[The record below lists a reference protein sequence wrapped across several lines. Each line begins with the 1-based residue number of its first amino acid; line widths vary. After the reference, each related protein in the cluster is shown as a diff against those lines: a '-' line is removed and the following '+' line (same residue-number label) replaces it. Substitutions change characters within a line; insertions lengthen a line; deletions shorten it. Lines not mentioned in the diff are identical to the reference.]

1 MSGKLHIFPQSSTC
15 ETPLRSRIG
24 DSWRSSPANLTHADL
39 QDMKFLRSWLVYDF
53 EIQDFEIQDSEIQIS
68 LKRRHVV
75 DWNLI
80 AGIALS
86 FAVSAGF
93 WAGIGLMIARLW
105 K

>member
-1 MSGKLHIFPQSSTC
+1 MSDKVYLFPRSSTC

-24 DSWRSSPANLTHADL
+24 DSSESSPANLPDADL

-53 EIQDFEIQDSEIQIS
+53 EIQDLEIQDSEIQIS
-68 LKRRHVV
+68 LKRRRVG
-75 DWNLI
+75 WNLI